1 MKTSTN
7 VHSWN
12 EIIGF
17 YTDRIHEGDDQMPML
32 EFVLYLKENPIGER
46 LFAFTDSL
54 RLIISV
60 HNPIEPF
67 RDTLHLEFNQATDA
81 FLFTYYKQ
89 LDRKPFV
96 AEYKAES
103 IVDKFM
109 ALIQG
114 VGWQWLQAAVR
125 LLR

>member
-1 MKTSTN
+1 MEITN
-7 VHSWN
+7 VHSWD

-32 EFVLYLKENPIGER
+32 EFVLYLKDDSITDR

-67 RDTLHLEFNQATDA
+67 RDSLHLEFNSDTDA
-81 FLFTYYKQ
+81 FLFIYYNK
-89 LDRKPFV
+89 LLEVKPYV
-96 AEYKAES
+96 AEYKAEKLR
-103 IVDKFM
+103 DKFNG
-109 ALIQG
+109 LIKTAR
-114 VGWQWLQAAVR
+114 W
-125 LLR
+125 